1 MECTPDERVGLSP
14 EDELKL
20 FEEIVVD
27 KIKAETDAMKKGMS
41 ELQSVLHNGLDGWR
55 REQQG
60 FMEGFYHECSQKLSA
75 ELDSAMDRNSRRLDA
90 IEKRLQN
97 LEENITGRLS
107 KLEQKNVSFTESTH
121 SSPSRG
127 LEHQGDLYDV
137 IAAASGVFD
146 APPPAQGGD
155 VEPVETPQ
163 EMDAPLPPPEPEP
176 EVLAAIR
183 PFLPR
188 QISRHERLSDCGPSD
203 RTWANP
209 VGSGST
215 VDWLRVYDKA
225 NVERNPPV
233 CILPLGTG
241 NDLARCL
248 RWGGG
253 YEGESLMKSLRDV
266 ENSVQVMLDRWKIN
280 VTPIDKDE
288 REDPAPFSIINNYFS
303 IGVVRLTLSF
313 S

>member
-55 REQQG
+55 REQQC
-60 FMEGFYHECSQKLSA
+60 FMAGFYHECSQKLSA

-137 IAAASGVFD
+137 IAAATGVFD

-188 QISRHERLSDCGPSD
+188 QISRHERLSGQQMAYFLYQC
-203 RTWANP
+203 
-209 VGSGST
+209 
-215 VDWLRVYDKA
+215 
-225 NVERNPPV
+225 ERMR
-233 CILPLGTG
+233 IT
-241 NDLARCL
+241 
-248 RWGGG
+248 
-253 YEGESLMKSLRDV
+253 S
-266 ENSVQVMLDRWKIN
+266 
-280 VTPIDKDE
+280 
-288 REDPAPFSIINNYFS
+288 
-303 IGVVRLTLSF
+303 
-313 S
+313 